1 MTIRVICLIRDSDNN
16 YEHPSNTM
24 NIYLVII
31 LIALIGEFTLRSIA
45 RYLNLTALDP
55 KLPAEFEGFYD
66 GDKYR
71 QSQEYTRAGAKFA
84 YVSSTFDLCL
94 ILAFILVGGFNAVD
108 VFVRGFNL
116 PPIPTG
122 LIFFAILYF
131 ARTIISIPFSLYSNF
146 VIEEKFG
153 FNKMT
158 VRTFVLDQIKT
169 YALAIVLGV
178 PLLGGVLF
186 FFEQTGSYAW
196 VYAWGLISFFIIIAP
211 PLFTTLIAPMFNK
224 FTPLAEGELKD
235 AIEQYTAEVKFP
247 LTEISVMDGSKRS
260 THSNA
265 YLSGFGAKKRIA
277 LFDTLIDKHSVGEL
291 VSVIAHEVGH
301 HKKKH
306 VLKNTVLSVLHS
318 GLLLFLLSRFVENRA
333 LFDAFQMEQ
342 TSIYAGIVF
351 FSLLYAPIELVLSIG
366 LNYMSRKHE
375 YEADAFAAET
385 IASPEPLISGL
396 KNLSVSNLGNLT
408 PHPLSVF
415 LNYSHPPM
423 LQRIAALRQFGN
435 TL

>member
-1 MTIRVICLIRDSDNN
+1 
-16 YEHPSNTM
+16 M
-24 NIYLVII
+24 NIYLIII
-31 LIALIGEFTLRSIA
+31 LTALIGEFALRSIA
-45 RYLNLTALDP
+45 RYLNLKALDP
-55 KLPAEFEGFYD
+55 KLPDEFEGFYD

-71 QSQEYTRAGAKFA
+71 QSQEYTRACAKFA

-94 ILAFILVGGFNAVD
+94 ILAFILMGGFNIVD
-108 VFVRGFNL
+108 DFVRGLNL
-116 PPIPTG
+116 PPIAAG

-131 ARTIISIPFSLYSNF
+131 VRDVISIPFSLYSDF

-158 VRTFVLDQIKT
+158 VKTFVLDQIKT
-169 YALAIVLGV
+169 YALTIILGV
-178 PLLGGVLF
+178 PLLGGVLY
-186 FFEQTGSYAW
+186 FFEKTGSHAW
-196 VYAWGLISFFIIIAP
+196 IYAWGLIAFFIIIAP

-224 FTPLAEGELKD
+224 FTPLTEGELKD
-235 AIEQYTAEVKFP
+235 AIQGYTAKVKFP

-265 YLSGFGAKKRIA
+265 YLSGFGAKKQIA
-277 LFDTLIDKHSVGEL
+277 LFDTLIEKHPVGEL

-306 VLKNTVLSVLHS
+306 VLKGTILSILHV
-318 GLLLFLLSRFVENRA
+318 GLLLFLLSRFVDNRG

-351 FSLLYAPIELVLSIG
+351 FSILYAPIELILSIG
-366 LNYMSRKHE
+366 LNHMSRKHE

-408 PHPLSVF
+408 PHPLTVL

-423 LQRIAALRQFGN
+423 LHRIAALRQFSN
-435 TL
+435 PSHSSSD

>member
-1 MTIRVICLIRDSDNN
+1 
-16 YEHPSNTM
+16 M

-31 LIALIGEFTLRSIA
+31 LTALIGEFVLRSIA
-45 RYLNLTALDP
+45 RYLNLKALNP
-55 KLPAEFEGFYD
+55 KLPDEFDGFYD
-66 GDKYR
+66 SDKYR

-94 ILAFILVGGFNAVD
+94 ILAFILLGGFNALD
-108 VFVRGFNL
+108 TFVRGLNL
-116 PPIPTG
+116 PPIATG
-122 LIFFAILYF
+122 LIFFAILYV
-131 ARTIISIPFSLYSNF
+131 ARDAASIPFSLYSDF

-158 VRTFVLDQIKT
+158 VKTFVMDQVKT

-178 PLLGGVLF
+178 PLLGGVLY
-186 FFEQTGSYAW
+186 FFEKTGNLAW

-224 FTPLAEGELKD
+224 FTPLGEGELKE
-235 AIEQYTAEVKFP
+235 AIQRYTAEVKFP

-277 LFDTLIDKHSVGEL
+277 LFDTLIEKHSVGEL

-306 VLKNTVLSVLHS
+306 VLKGTVLSILHT

-333 LFDAFQMEQ
+333 LFDAFQMED
-342 TSIYAGIVF
+342 TSIYASIVF
-351 FSLLYAPIELVLSIG
+351 FSILYAPIELILSIG

-385 IASPEPLISGL
+385 IASPELLISGL

-408 PHPLSVF
+408 PHPLTVF
-415 LNYSHPPM
+415 LNYSHPPV
-423 LQRIAALRQFGN
+423 LQRIAALRQFTN
-435 TL
+435 TAPSSSD

>member
-1 MTIRVICLIRDSDNN
+1 
-16 YEHPSNTM
+16 M

-31 LIALIGEFTLRSIA
+31 LTALIGEFVLRGIA
-45 RYLNLTALDP
+45 RYLNLKALNP
-55 KLPAEFEGFYD
+55 KLPDEFEGFYD

-71 QSQEYTRAGAKFA
+71 QSQEYTRASAKFA
-84 YVSSTFDLCL
+84 YVSSTFDLFL
-94 ILAFILVGGFNAVD
+94 ILAFILAGGFNVVD
-108 VFVRGFNL
+108 DFVRGLNL
-116 PPIPTG
+116 SPIPTG

-131 ARTIISIPFSLYSNF
+131 VRDIISIPFSLYINF
-146 VIEEKFG
+146 VIEERFG

-158 VRTFVLDQIKT
+158 IKTFVLDQVKT
-169 YALAIVLGV
+169 YALSIILGV
-178 PLLGGVLF
+178 PLLGGVLY
-186 FFEQTGSYAW
+186 FFEKTGSHAW
-196 VYAWGLISFFIIIAP
+196 IYAWGLISFFIIVAP

-224 FTPLAEGELKD
+224 FTPLEEGELQD
-235 AIEQYTAEVKFP
+235 AIQRYTEKVKFP

-277 LFDTLIDKHSVGEL
+277 LFDTLIEKHSVREL

-306 VLKNTVLSVLHS
+306 VLKGTILSIVHS
-318 GLLLFLLSRFVENRA
+318 GLLLFLLSRFVENRS

-351 FSLLYAPIELVLSIG
+351 FSILYTPIELVLSIG

-408 PHPLSVF
+408 PHPLTVF
-415 LNYSHPPM
+415 LNYSHP
-423 LQRIAALRQFGN
+423 LVLERIAALRRFGN
-435 TL
+435 ALPSTSD

>member
-1 MTIRVICLIRDSDNN
+1 
-16 YEHPSNTM
+16 M
-24 NIYLVII
+24 NIYLVVI
-31 LIALIGEFTLRSIA
+31 LIALIGEFALRSVA
-45 RYLNLTALDP
+45 RYLNLKALDP

-84 YVSSTFDLCL
+84 YVSSAFDLCL
-94 ILAFILVGGFNAVD
+94 ILAFILAGGFNAVD
-108 VFVRGFNL
+108 GLVHGLNL
-116 PPIPTG
+116 PPILTG
-122 LIFFAILYF
+122 LIFFAVLYF
-131 ARTIISIPFSLYSNF
+131 ARDIISIPFSLYSNF

-158 VRTFVLDQIKT
+158 VKTFVLDHIKT

-178 PLLGGVLF
+178 SLLGGVLY
-186 FFEQTGSYAW
+186 FFEKTGSYAW
-196 VYAWGLISFFIIIAP
+196 IYAWGLIAFFIVIAP

-235 AIEQYTAEVKFP
+235 AIQGYTAKVEFP
-247 LTEISVMDGSKRS
+247 LTEVSVMDGSKRS

-277 LFDTLIDKHSVGEL
+277 LFDTLIEKHSVGEL

-306 VLKNTVLSVLHS
+306 VLKGTVLSILHT
-318 GLLLFLLSRFVENRA
+318 GLLLFLLSHFVENRG
-333 LFDAFQMEQ
+333 LFDAFRMEQ

-351 FSLLYAPIELVLSIG
+351 FSILYAPIELVLSIG

-408 PHPLSVF
+408 PHPLTVF
-415 LNYSHPPM
+415 LNYSHPPI
-423 LQRIAALRQFGN
+423 LQRIAALRQFGS
-435 TL
+435 TSQ

>member
-1 MTIRVICLIRDSDNN
+1 
-16 YEHPSNTM
+16 M
-24 NIYLVII
+24 NIYLIII
-31 LIALIGEFTLRSIA
+31 LTALIGEFALRSIA
-45 RYLNLTALDP
+45 RYLNLKALDP
-55 KLPAEFEGFYD
+55 KLPDEFEGFYD

-84 YVSSTFDLCL
+84 YVSSAFDLCL
-94 ILAFILVGGFNAVD
+94 ILVFILVGGFNVVD
-108 VFVRGFNL
+108 NFVRGLDL
-116 PPIPTG
+116 PPIATG
-122 LIFFAILYF
+122 LVFFAILYF
-131 ARTIISIPFSLYSNF
+131 VRDTVSIPFSLYSDF
-146 VIEEKFG
+146 VIEERFG

-158 VRTFVLDQIKT
+158 VKTFVLDHIKT

-178 PLLGGVLF
+178 PLLGGVLY
-186 FFEQTGSYAW
+186 FFEKTGNLAW
-196 VYAWGLISFFIIIAP
+196 IYAWGLISCFIIIVP
-211 PLFTTLIAPMFNK
+211 QLFTTLIAPMFNK
-224 FTPLAEGELKD
+224 FTPLEEGELKD
-235 AIEQYTAEVKFP
+235 AIQGYTEKVKFP

-277 LFDTLIDKHSVGEL
+277 LFDTLIEKHSVGEL

-306 VLKNTVLSVLHS
+306 VLKGTILSILHS
-318 GLLLFLLSRFVENRA
+318 GVLLFLLSRFVENRA

-351 FSLLYAPIELVLSIG
+351 FSILYYAPIELVLSIG

-408 PHPLSVF
+408 PHSLTVF
-415 LNYSHPPM
+415 LNYSHPPV
-423 LQRIAALRQFGN
+423 LQRIAALRQFDSGLH
-435 TL
+435 TSAD

>member
-1 MTIRVICLIRDSDNN
+1 
-16 YEHPSNTM
+16 M
-24 NIYLVII
+24 NIYLIII
-31 LIALIGEFTLRSIA
+31 LTALIGEFAFRSIA
-45 RYLNLTALDP
+45 RYLNLKALSP
-55 KLPAEFEGFYD
+55 ELPDEFEGFYD

-94 ILAFILVGGFNAVD
+94 VLAFILLGGFNIVD
-108 VFVRGFNL
+108 TFVRGFNL
-116 PPIPTG
+116 PPIATG

-131 ARTIISIPFSLYSNF
+131 VRDIISIPFSLYSDF
-146 VIEEKFG
+146 VIEEEFG

-158 VRTFVLDQIKT
+158 VKTFLFDQIKT

-178 PLLGGVLF
+178 PLLGGVLY
-186 FFEQTGSYAW
+186 FFEKTGNLAW
-196 VYAWGLISFFIIIAP
+196 IYTWGLIACFIIIAP

-235 AIEQYTAEVKFP
+235 AIRGYTAKVKFP

-265 YLSGFGAKKRIA
+265 YLSGFGSKKRIA
-277 LFDTLIDKHSVGEL
+277 LFDTLIEKHSVAEL

-306 VLKNTVLSVLHS
+306 VLKGTILSILHS
-318 GLLLFLLSRFVENRA
+318 GLLLFLLSHFIQNRT
-333 LFDAFQMEQ
+333 LFDAFQMEE

-351 FSLLYAPIELVLSIG
+351 FSILYAPIELILSIG
-366 LNYMSRKHE
+366 LNYISRKHE

-385 IASPEPLISGL
+385 IASAEPLISGL

-408 PHPLSVF
+408 PHPLTVF

-423 LQRIAALRQFGN
+423 LQRIAALRQFDSGLH
-435 TL
+435 TSTD

>member
-1 MTIRVICLIRDSDNN
+1 
-16 YEHPSNTM
+16 M
-24 NIYLVII
+24 NVYLVII
-31 LIALIGEFTLRSIA
+31 LTALIGEFALRSIA
-45 RYLNLTALDP
+45 RHLNLKALNP
-55 KLPAEFEGFYD
+55 KLPDEFEGFYD

-94 ILAFILVGGFNAVD
+94 ILAFILVGGFNVVD
-108 VFVRGFNL
+108 EFVRGLDL
-116 PPIPTG
+116 PPIVAG
-122 LIFFAILYF
+122 LIFLAILYF
-131 ARTIISIPFSLYSNF
+131 ARDIISIPFSLYSDF
-146 VIEEKFG
+146 VIEERFG

-158 VRTFVLDQIKT
+158 VKTFVLDYIKT
-169 YALAIVLGV
+169 YALAVILGV
-178 PLLGGVLF
+178 PLLGGVLY
-186 FFEQTGSYAW
+186 FFEKAGGLAW
-196 VYAWGLISFFIIIAP
+196 IYAWGLISCFIIIAP
-211 PLFTTLIAPMFNK
+211 PLFTSLIAPMFNK

-235 AIEQYTAEVKFP
+235 AIQEYTAKVRFP
-247 LTEISVMDGSKRS
+247 LAEISVMDGSKRS

-277 LFDTLIDKHSVGEL
+277 LFDTLIEKHPVGEL

-306 VLKNTVLSVLHS
+306 VLKGTILSILHS

-333 LFDAFQMEQ
+333 LFDAFQMEGI
-342 TSIYAGIVF
+342 SVYAGIVF
-351 FSLLYAPIELVLSIG
+351 FSILYTPIELALSIG
-366 LNYMSRKHE
+366 LNYMSRRHE

-408 PHPLSVF
+408 PHPLTVF
-415 LNYSHPPM
+415 LNYSHPPV
-423 LQRIAALRQFGN
+423 LQRIAALRQFDNGLH
-435 TL
+435 TSSD

>member
-1 MTIRVICLIRDSDNN
+1 
-16 YEHPSNTM
+16 M

-31 LIALIGEFTLRSIA
+31 LIALIGEFALRSIA

-55 KLPAEFEGFYD
+55 KLPGEFEGFYD

-84 YVSSTFDLCL
+84 YVSSTLDLCL
-94 ILAFILVGGFNAVD
+94 ILAFILVGGFNVVD
-108 VFVRGFNL
+108 NFVRGFDL
-116 PPIPTG
+116 SPIATG

-131 ARTIISIPFSLYSNF
+131 SRDIISIPFSLYSDF
-146 VIEEKFG
+146 VIEERFG

-158 VRTFVLDQIKT
+158 AKTFVLDHIKT
-169 YALAIVLGV
+169 YALVIVLGG
-178 PLLGGVLF
+178 PLLGGVLY
-186 FFEQTGSYAW
+186 FFEKTGDLAW
-196 VYAWGLISFFIIIAP
+196 IYAWGLVSFFIIIAP
-211 PLFTTLIAPMFNK
+211 PLFTSLIAPMFNK
-224 FTPLAEGELKD
+224 FTPLEEGELKK
-235 AIEQYTAEVKFP
+235 AIEGYTAKVKFP
-247 LTEISVMDGSKRS
+247 LAGISVMDGSKRS

-277 LFDTLIDKHSVGEL
+277 LFDTLIEKHSVGEL

-306 VLKNTVLSVLHS
+306 VLKGIILSVLHS
-318 GLLLFLLSRFVENRA
+318 GLLLFLLSHFIENRA
-333 LFDAFQMEQ
+333 LFDAFQMEGA
-342 TSIYAGIVF
+342 SVYAGIVF
-351 FSLLYAPIELVLSIG
+351 FSILYAPIELVLSIG

-385 IASPEPLISGL
+385 ITSPEPLISGL

-408 PHPLSVF
+408 PHPLTVF
-415 LNYSHPPM
+415 LNYSHPPV
-423 LQRIAALRQFGN
+423 LQRIAALRQFDSG
-435 TL
+435 LYLSSD

>member
-1 MTIRVICLIRDSDNN
+1 
-16 YEHPSNTM
+16 M

-31 LIALIGEFTLRSIA
+31 LTALIGEFALRSIA
-45 RYLNLTALDP
+45 RYLNLKALNP
-55 KLPAEFEGFYD
+55 KLPDEFEGFYD

-94 ILAFILVGGFNAVD
+94 ILAFILVGGFNFVD
-108 VFVRGFNL
+108 DLVRGL
-116 PPIPTG
+116 GLSPIPTG
-122 LIFFAILYF
+122 LIFFAILHF
-131 ARTIISIPFSLYSNF
+131 ARDIISIPFSLYSDF
-146 VIEEKFG
+146 VIEERFG

-158 VRTFVLDQIKT
+158 VKTFVLDHIKT
-169 YALAIVLGV
+169 YALAIILGV
-178 PLLGGVLF
+178 PLLGGVLY
-186 FFEQTGSYAW
+186 FFEKTGSHAW
-196 VYAWGLISFFIIIAP
+196 IYAWGLISFFIIIAP

-224 FTPLAEGELKD
+224 FMPLGEGELKD
-235 AIEQYTAEVKFP
+235 AIQRYTAKVKFS

-277 LFDTLIDKHSVGEL
+277 LFDTLIEKHSVGEL

-301 HKKKH
+301 HRKKH
-306 VLKNTVLSVLHS
+306 VLKGTVLSILHA

-333 LFDAFQMEQ
+333 LFDAFQVEQ

-351 FSLLYAPIELVLSIG
+351 FSILYAPIELVLSIG
-366 LNYMSRKHE
+366 LNYLSRKHE

-396 KNLSVSNLGNLT
+396 KTLSVSNLGNLT
-408 PHPLSVF
+408 PHPLTVL
-415 LNYSHPPM
+415 LNYSHPPV
-423 LQRIAALRQFGN
+423 LQRIAALRQFGS
-435 TL
+435 TAR

>member
-1 MTIRVICLIRDSDNN
+1 
-16 YEHPSNTM
+16 M

-31 LIALIGEFTLRSIA
+31 LTALIGEFALRSIA
-45 RYLNLTALDP
+45 RYLNLKALDP
-55 KLPAEFEGFYD
+55 KLPDEFEGVYD
-66 GDKYR
+66 EGKYR

-94 ILAFILVGGFNAVD
+94 ILAFILLGGFNIVD
-108 VFVRGFNL
+108 TFIRGLSL

-122 LIFFAILYF
+122 LIFFAILYLV
-131 ARTIISIPFSLYSNF
+131 RDIISIPFSLYSNF
-146 VIEEKFG
+146 VIEERFG

-158 VRTFVLDQIKT
+158 VKTFLFDQIKSLV
-169 YALAIVLGV
+169 LAIVLGGV
-178 PLLGGVLF
+178 LLGGVLY
-186 FFEQTGSYAW
+186 FFEKTGNFAW
-196 VYAWGLISFFIIIAP
+196 IYAWGLVAGFIIIAP

-224 FTPLAEGELKD
+224 FTPLAEGELKE
-235 AIEQYTAEVKFP
+235 AIQGYTTKVKFP

-277 LFDTLIDKHSVGEL
+277 LFDTLIEKHSVAEL

-306 VLKNTVLSVLHS
+306 VLKGTIVSVLHS
-318 GLLLFLLSRFVENRA
+318 GVLLFLLSRFVENRT

-342 TSIYAGIVF
+342 TSIYAGIIF
-351 FSLLYAPIELVLSIG
+351 FSILYTPIELILSIG
-366 LNYMSRKHE
+366 LNYISRKHE

-385 IASPEPLISGL
+385 ITSPEPLIAGL

-408 PHPLSVF
+408 PHPLTIF
-415 LNYSHPPM
+415 LNYSHPPV
-423 LQRIAALRQFGN
+423 LQRIAVLRQFSRPSPSP
-435 TL
+435 